1 MINSHTILFRI
12 ICGICLSSLWFLANA
27 QSVTSKTSELQVDIH
42 LGPKSTG
49 KNWYQ
54 LALWLEDESGNY
66 VDTLY
71 VTSSV
76 GREGLGNGYMKILG
90 ITFREA
96 PGSLP
101 VWAHKR
107 DVTYGD
113 SYYPTKKEPLPD
125 SMTSATIKADEFMKS
140 FSLSGDVVQMLGEQ
154 AWHCL
159 LEINVSRDGVP
170 SMVFR
175 ATVDPEESGKTS
187 FVFAG
192 YGEEKGRDGEFHDH
206 DDVDLSRL
214 EILQFA
220 TLDH

>member
-1 MINSHTILFRI
+1 MVNYNKISFRI
-12 ICGICLSSLWFLANA
+12 ICVICLSSLWFLASA
-27 QSVTSKTSELQVDIH
+27 QSVTSKASELQVDIH

-54 LALWLEDESGNY
+54 LALWLEDKDGNY

-71 VTSSV
+71 VTSSI
-76 GREGLGNGYMKILG
+76 GREGLGNGYMKIFG

-101 VWAHKR
+101 VWAHSR
-107 DVTYGD
+107 NVTYGD
-113 SYYPTKKEPLPD
+113 SYYPTKKQHLPD
-125 SMTSATIKADEFMKS
+125 AMTSATIKTSEFMKK
-140 FSLSGDVVQMLGEQ
+140 FRLSSEVVRMLGEQ

-159 LEINVSRDGVP
+159 LEINVSRDDTP

-175 ATVDPEESGKTS
+175 ATVDPDSPGKVP

-206 DDVDLSRL
+206 NEADQSRL
-214 EILQFA
+214 GILQFA
-220 TLDH
+220 TLNY